1 MTEFFNSIGEA
12 ILEALTSLWEG
23 LVMYL
28 PSLIAGIIILI
39 VGIFLAKAIEKIV
52 QKIIEAAKIDE
63 LVSKI
68 NIVRKIEEGG
78 TRVIFS
84 QIFAWMVKWFL
95 YIVLLIAVS
104 EILKLG
110 QFTTFLK
117 DIALYLP
124 NVIIAVLILV
134 VGFVLGYFVD
144 DLVVKIL
151 KSTRAKLAN
160 LVGEVAKWAII
171 VFAVLAALLQLNVA
185 VSLIQ
190 MLFTGVIFM
199 LALSFGLAFGLGGR
213 DAAKEVIEDLKRDL
227 K

>member
-1 MTEFFNSIGEA
+1 MSEFFNSIGEA

-23 LVMYL
+23 LVVYL

-63 LVSKI
+63 LIAKI
-68 NIVRKIEEGG
+68 NLVKKIEEGG
-78 TRVIFS
+78 TKVVFS
-84 QIFAWMVKWFL
+84 QIFSWLVKWFL

-110 QFTTFLK
+110 QFTIFLK
-117 DIALYLP
+117 DIALFLP

-151 KSTRAKLAN
+151 KSTKAKLAN
-160 LVGEVAKWAII
+160 LVGAVAKWAII
-171 VFAVLAALLQLNVA
+171 VFAVLAALMQLNVA

-199 LALSFGLAFGLGGR
+199 LALAFGLAFGLGGR
-213 DAAKEVIEDLKRDL
+213 DAAKEMIEEVKRDI

>member
-1 MTEFFNSIGEA
+1 MSEFFNSIGEA

-23 LVMYL
+23 LVLYL
-28 PSLIAGIIILI
+28 PSLIAGLLILI
-39 VGIFLAKAIEKIV
+39 IGIFLAKAIEKLV

-63 LVSKI
+63 LIAKI
-68 NIVRKIEEGG
+68 NLVRKIEEGG
-78 TRVIFS
+78 TKVVFS
-84 QIFAWMVKWFL
+84 QIFAWLVKWFL

-110 QFTTFLK
+110 QFTIFLK
-117 DIALYLP
+117 DIALFLP

-144 DLVVKIL
+144 DLIVKIL
-151 KSTRAKLAN
+151 KGTRAKLAN
-160 LVGEVAKWAII
+160 LVGAVAKWAII
-171 VFAVLAALLQLNVA
+171 VFAVLAALIQLNVA

-199 LALSFGLAFGLGGR
+199 LALAFGLAFGLGGR
-213 DAAKEVIEDLKRDL
+213 DAAKEMIEEVKRDI